1 MDSQKIVLASILLL
15 AFSLLTPI
23 LLASHLDNNAEV
35 ISSTKVSLKFE
46 EWKVKFSKKYS
57 SNVEIFRFFIFVE
70 NYQEILRHN

>member
-15 AFSLLTPI
+15 AFSLLTPL

-70 NYQEILRHN
+70 NHQEILRHN